1 MATKMTINRVST
13 CQSAGTENYE
23 NFQTGIGRRKRTLV
37 QYDYRHTD
45 GELMSSRT
53 GQVANG
59 KGKEGGQAMNEAG
72 YQTLIVKFSE
82 PITVLDGMFDDAEAW
97 GVDTLKG
104 WIDNYESSR
113 FTAIDSHTA
122 VITSEYNMECL
133 KEWLERCTPITEKT
147 EF

>member
-1 MATKMTINRVST
+1 
-13 CQSAGTENYE
+13 
-23 NFQTGIGRRKRTLV
+23 
-37 QYDYRHTD
+37 
-45 GELMSSRT
+45 
-53 GQVANG
+53 
-59 KGKEGGQAMNEAG
+59 MNEAG

-82 PITVLDGMFDDAEAW
+82 PITVLAGMFDDAEAW

-133 KEWLERCTPITEKT
+133 KEWQERCTPITEKT

>member
-1 MATKMTINRVST
+1 
-13 CQSAGTENYE
+13 
-23 NFQTGIGRRKRTLV
+23 
-37 QYDYRHTD
+37 
-45 GELMSSRT
+45 MSSRT

-59 KGKEGGQAMNEAG
+59 KGKEGGEAMNEAG

-113 FTAIDSHTA
+113 FTAIDSHTP
-122 VITSEYNMECL
+122 VSFLHSIHTL
-133 KEWLERCTPITEKT
+133 PIYYTALSCRYPVSLQPFSCYRLLVSKHAGYVL
-147 EF
+147 FLHPRSSM